1 MAKNISR
8 TAQMRVAIEELVT
21 SGLTFAT
28 DAKEAGMDRMMFLR
42 TLFGY
47 IALNGTSRKT
57 IHYGEVDVIG
67 NKLGG
72 EGIDSRGKIN
82 VGNLV
87 RAMVSFA
94 RITPEGPAKGATLRQ
109 MREPFAEEA
118 RECLAI
124 LASKGAYSQLASK
137 LTKLGQK
144 EPQVMFDFNSGL
156 DLAKLS
162 ATEASTIQALNS
174 RLFRTE
180 GAKSVFTA
188 QSSVGEQ
195 AVEI

>member
-1 MAKNISR
+1 MARTISR

-21 SGLTFAT
+21 SGVTFAT
-28 DAKEAGMDRMMFLR
+28 DAKDAGMDRMMFLR

-109 MREPFAEEA
+109 MCEPFAEEA

-137 LTKLGQK
+137 FTKLGQK
-144 EPQVMFDFNSGL
+144 EPQVMVEFHSGL
-156 DLAKLS
+156 DLGKLS
-162 ATEASTIQALNS
+162 ATGAKTIPALHY
-174 RLFRTE
+174 RLFPTE
-180 GAKSVFTA
+180 GGKNRITA
-188 QSSVGEQ
+188 HPMAGNQV
-195 AVEI
+195 VE

>member
-1 MAKNISR
+1 MEKNISR
-8 TAQMRVAIEELVT
+8 TSQMRSVIEALVT
-21 SGLTFAT
+21 SGVEFVP
-28 DAKEAGMDRMMFLR
+28 DAKEKGMDRAMFIR

-57 IHYGEVDVIG
+57 THYGEVDVIG
-67 NKLGG
+67 NKIGPG
-72 EGIDSRGKIN
+72 SIDARGKIN
-82 VGNLV
+82 VGNIV
-87 RAMVSFA
+87 RVMNSFSK
-94 RITPEGPAKGATLRQ
+94 ITPEGPAKGATLRQ
-109 MREPFAEEA
+109 MCEPFAEEA

-144 EPQVMFDFNSGL
+144 EPQVMFDFNGGL

-180 GAKSVFTA
+180 GAKNVFTA

>member
-1 MAKNISR
+1 MEKNISR
-8 TAQMRVAIEELVT
+8 TSQMRRAIEDLVT
-21 SGLTFAT
+21 SGVKFAP
-28 DAKEAGMDRMMFLR
+28 DAKEKGMDRAMFIR

-57 IHYGEVDVIG
+57 THYGEVDVIG
-67 NKLGG
+67 NKIGP
-72 EGIDSRGKIN
+72 ESIDARGKIN
-82 VGNLV
+82 VGNIV
-87 RAMVSFA
+87 RAMNSFSK
-94 RITPEGPAKGATLRQ
+94 ITPEGPAKGATLRQ
-109 MREPFAEEA
+109 MCEPFAEEA

-180 GAKSVFTA
+180 GAKNVFTA